1 MEYEKCMDLRSLP
14 ITCQESCMTHGAP
27 AAAEGLGAATPLLRD
42 LIRVPGITYLPNI
55 CFSRFEHIRRSLL
68 FKTTATTA
76 AYRSSCCSAVQCSAV
91 EGRPVFWLL
100 STNAPAVRHLA
111 RAAGRQS
118 PSLSGYY
125 CLLLSRPGCS
135 TRFKQ
140 PAAPG
145 SQGPAL
151 WLLLHQTCGC
161 CRKAPE
167 VISGGPGLNLVLAR
181 KHGGRNLQ
189 RVQLRKRDAQPLD
202 ARPAVIAII
211 FAARSGEKEARASA
225 RNFIQGGV
233 GERRRIAVIWKT
245 NRYLISWRVISFNF
259 TARVLLNTSAQLR
272 LAAFPP
278 SSQQQTPC
286 FSRETSE
293 WAVAAGRRLFP
304 LAASLLPG
312 GPEYSS
318 DQNVVL

>member
-1 MEYEKCMDLRSLP
+1 MELQQQRRGSAPPRLCCVTSSVCLESHICLTFAFPGS
-14 ITCQESCMTHGAP
+14 ITSGEVFCLKLQQLLQLIPAP
-27 AAAEGLGAATPLLRD
+27 A
-42 LIRVPGITYLPNI
+42 
-55 CFSRFEHIRRSLL
+55 
-68 FKTTATTA
+68 
-76 AYRSSCCSAVQCSAV
+76 AVQCSAV

-100 STNAPAVRHLA
+100 STNAPAVRHPA
-111 RAAGRQS
+111 RPAGRQS

-140 PAAPG
+140 PAAAG

-167 VISGGPGLNLVLAR
+167 VISSGPGLNLALAR
-181 KHGGRNLQ
+181 KRGGRNLQ

-225 RNFIQGGV
+225 RNFIQGES
-233 GERRRIAVIWKT
+233 ERDGA
-245 NRYLISWRVISFNF
+245 SQSF
-259 TARVLLNTSAQLR
+259 
-272 LAAFPP
+272 
-278 SSQQQTPC
+278 
-286 FSRETSE
+286 
-293 WAVAAGRRLFP
+293 GRQI
-304 LAASLLPG
+304 
-312 GPEYSS
+312 
-318 DQNVVL
+318 DI